1 MFSIAP
7 FSSLPFATYAAD
19 QNVDVD
25 GVLGTTALGLV
36 TVSTDQ
42 NIAVS
47 GVAATASLGT
57 VGVSG
62 DQNAEVTGV
71 AAVSALGIVTATG
84 DQNITVDGPPAVTA
98 LGVVTATGD
107 QNITVSGLAA
117 VTALG
122 AVITQSIQQAIQS
135 QAAPAYVELFIL
147 DLSEIPGLGA
157 LTYYLTP
164 SGGDTNTVIWGGN
177 TFQPWPLE
185 ISGVESSTDGAP
197 ARPTLNIGNLDA
209 NKLIGTLVFQYS
221 DIIGAKVTYIRTF
234 EPYLGGSGTISMP
247 PLKYTIGKKNAHDDR
262 VISFELRS
270 PLDKERSYLPNRQM
284 LKRDFPGL
292 GINKQIR

>member
-7 FSSLPFATYAAD
+7 FSSLPFATYGAD
-19 QNVDVD
+19 QNVDVSGISASSALGSIAVHTD
-25 GVLGTTALGLV
+25 PVTGVVGVTALGIF
-36 TVSTDQ
+36 S
-42 NIAVS
+42 
-47 GVAATASLGT
+47 
-57 VGVSG
+57 VSG
-62 DQNAEVTGV
+62 DQNTEVIGV
-71 AAVSALGIVTATG
+71 AALAALGIVTATG
-84 DQNITVDGPPAVTA
+84 DQNITVTGLSGVTA
-98 LGVVTATGD
+98 LGAVIATGD
-107 QNITVSGLAA
+107 QNITLTGLAA
-117 VTALG
+117 SATLG
-122 AVITQSIQQAIQS
+122 QIITQTIQQAIQS
-135 QAAPAYVELFIL
+135 PSAFAYVELFIL

-164 SGGDTNTVIWGGN
+164 SGGATNTIIFGGN
-177 TFQPWPLE
+177 TYQPWPLE
-185 ISGVESSTDGAP
+185 ISGVESSADGAP
-197 ARPTLNIGNLDA
+197 ARPTLNVGNLDA

-234 EPYLGGSGTISMP
+234 EPYLGGEGSISMP
-247 PLKYTIGKKNAHDDR
+247 PLKYVIGKKNAHDDR

>member
-7 FSSLPFATYAAD
+7 FSSLPFATYAED
-19 QNVDVD
+19 QNVDVSGIS
-25 GVLGTTALGLV
+25 GVTALGSVAVHTDPV
-36 TVSTDQ
+36 TG
-42 NIAVS
+42 VS
-47 GVAATASLGT
+47 GVAVLGT

-62 DQNAEVTGV
+62 DQNTEATGV
-71 AAVSALGIVTATG
+71 EGVSGLGVVTATG
-84 DQNITVDGPPAVTA
+84 DQNITVSGLSGITA

-107 QNITVSGLAA
+107 QNITVSGVAA
-117 VTALG
+117 VAYAG
-122 AVITQSIQQAIQS
+122 RAITQTIQQAIQS
-135 QAAPAYVELFIL
+135 PAAFAYVELFIL

-164 SGGDTNTVIWGGN
+164 SAGDTNTVVWGGD

-185 ISGVESSTDGAP
+185 IVGVEASADGAP

-234 EPYLGGSGTISMP
+234 EPYLGGIGSISMP
-247 PLKYTIGKKNAHDDR
+247 PLKYVIGKKNAHDDR